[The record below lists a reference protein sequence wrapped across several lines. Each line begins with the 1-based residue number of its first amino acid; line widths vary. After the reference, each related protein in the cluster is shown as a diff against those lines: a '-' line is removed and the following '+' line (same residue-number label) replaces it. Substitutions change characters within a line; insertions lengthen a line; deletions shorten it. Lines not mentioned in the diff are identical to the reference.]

1 MTIYYVSVDLM
12 TLTFQAKVEQ
22 ELSEAKQN
30 LKDAQENK
38 TALEGDIQ
46 KLKDTAEQMREEHSK
61 V

>member
-1 MTIYYVSVDLM
+1 M

-46 KLKDTAEQMREEHSK
+46 KQKDTAEQMREEHSK